1 MKQTLLRFLLGGA
14 MLTSVAFAQDKK
26 ISGRVTGTDG
36 GGLQGV
42 TVIIQGTNQA
52 TKTDANGNYSLT
64 VPVGKILIFRSI
76 GFSDRSLTVRSNT
89 DVHNISLDNSTSS
102 LEEVIVTG
110 YGNVKKSE
118 FAGSVAV
125 ISNKEIENRPVANI
139 TQNLQ
144 GRVPGLMA
152 NSGSGQPGVRADVVI
167 RGIKS
172 IQGATTQP
180 LYVVDGIPVS
190 DNSIANLNA
199 NDFESLTVLKDASAA
214 ALYGARGGAGV
225 IVITTKQG
233 KKGSSEITLRS
244 QFGVT
249 RPPNF
254 DRLNLMNTAELLA
267 YEERSGV
274 ITQTSNAGFS
284 NVPGWYYSALN
295 PANANLSPDQK
306 AAFARKLDSTRNVN
320 SDLGD
325 LFFRNGLS
333 QNYELNI
340 RGGADNIKYYSS
352 VGYYSQDGID
362 RTSDFKRY
370 SGRFN
375 LDYTKGRFNAQWN
388 SNMTYSTSRKAIGDE
403 YGNSPTNPFQMIY
416 RGKPYDYPYLADGS
430 LNFGSGGTNLNP
442 KGIANVLDAMQN
454 SRWNENRWKINTGL
468 NLSYKITDDLTL
480 RNVLG
485 VDADNTLNEYYVNP
499 DSYRGTLQ
507 TNLSGIAREAT
518 LINAQIINTT
528 SLSYNK
534 TFDEKHTVN
543 VAGYFEGLRT
553 YNKGNGF
560 LLYNLN
566 KSLPWTGQGA
576 SPLPTNGAATMPQNA
591 RSAKSSYGIRSY
603 FANASYSYDD
613 KYAVNA
619 NIRRDGTSRI
629 LNDANKEITT
639 WSASAVWNMHR
650 EDFLKGNHIINN
662 LRLRGSYGITPN
674 IGSITVNNYN
684 MFGVNTIPNYLSA
697 QLAGFGTTDYVGSSI
712 PGLYPTTPG
721 NPNLKIENVAKAN
734 VGFDL
739 SVLNSRI
746 NLSMDF
752 YKETTN
758 DLFVSQPLSNTT
770 GFNTMAINAGKM
782 SNKGIEMALNGD
794 VLKTPDYRITLGWQH
809 AINVNKIEDLGS
821 VSEYE
826 SGTFII
832 RKGLP
837 YGSHYTYHYLG
848 ADVQTGRPTYYAQDG
863 VTKVYTQSEAG
874 RFATYGTYLPKHTG
888 GFTVDLSYKRFSVSG
903 LFSYQF
909 DVVRNNNA
917 RNWITDGGLGYTAAV
932 RQSREL
938 IDNQWQKPGDEK
950 FFTSPAYSK
959 GFTNSDLENA
969 KFFRFRE
976 LNVAYNLPGFNVSG
990 KSALKG
996 GSLYFTAYNLA
1007 VWSPWTGQDPEDNNN
1022 ISANEYPN
1030 PSMFVFGIDLKF

>member
-1 MKQTLLRFLLGGA
+1 MKQTLLSFLLGGA
-14 MLTSVAFAQDKK
+14 ILTSVAFAQDKK
-26 ISGRVTGTDG
+26 ISGRVTGVDG

-52 TKTDANGNYSLT
+52 TQTDANGNYSLT

-76 GFSDRSLTVRSNT
+76 GFSDKSLTVGNNT
-89 DVHNISLDNSTSS
+89 NLHNVTLDDNASS
-102 LEEVIVTG
+102 LEEVIITG

-144 GRVPGLMA
+144 GRVPGLLA
-152 NSGSGQPGVRADVVI
+152 NSGSGQPGARANVII

-172 IQGATTQP
+172 IQGSGTQP
-180 LYVVDGIPVS
+180 LYVVDGVPVS
-190 DNSIANLNA
+190 DNSIANLNS
-199 NDFESLTVLKDASAA
+199 NDFESVTVLKDASAA
-214 ALYGARGGAGV
+214 ALYGARGGTGV

-233 KKGSSEITLRS
+233 KKGTSEVSLRS
-244 QFGVT
+244 QYGIT
-249 RPPNF
+249 APPKF

-267 YEERSGV
+267 YEERTGV
-274 ITQTSNAGFS
+274 ITQSTNAAFS
-284 NVPGWYYSALN
+284 NVPGWFYSPLN
-295 PANANLSPDQK
+295 PANANLTDLQK
-306 AAFARKLDSTRNVN
+306 ERYAYLLDSTRNINTDVR
-320 SDLGD
+320 DL
-325 LFFRNGLS
+325 LFRNGVS
-333 QNYELNI
+333 QNYELNL

-352 VGYYSQDGID
+352 IGYYNQDGID
-362 RTSDFKRY
+362 KTSDFKRY

-388 SNMTYSTSRKAIGDE
+388 SNMTYSTTKKAIGDSW
-403 YGNSPTNPFQMIY
+403 GNSTLNPFQMIY
-416 RGKPYDYPYLADGS
+416 RAKPYDNPYLADGT
-430 LNFGSGGTNLNP
+430 LNFGAGGTNLNV
-442 KGIANVLDAMQN
+442 KTLANLIETQEN
-454 SRWNENRWKINTGL
+454 SRWNENKWKINTGL
-468 NLSYKITDDLTL
+468 NLSFKITDDLTI

-485 VDADNTLNEYYVNP
+485 VDADNTLYEYYINP
-499 DSYRGTLQ
+499 DSYRGSVQ
-507 TNLSGIAREAT
+507 THLSGFAREST
-518 LINAQIINTT
+518 LINAQIVNTT

-534 TFDEKHTVN
+534 TFNEKHTVS

-576 SPLPTNGAATMPQNA
+576 NPLPTNGAATMVQNA
-591 RSAKSSYGIRSY
+591 RSAKSGYGIRSY

-639 WSASAVWNMHR
+639 WSTSAVWNMHN
-650 EDFLKGNHIINN
+650 EDFLRDNQIINN

-674 IGSITVNNYN
+674 IGSITVNSYDVYGFN
-684 MFGVNTIPNYLSA
+684 VPNYLSA
-697 QLAGFGTTDYVGSSI
+697 QLPGFGTTNYVGSPLS
-712 PGLYPTTPG
+712 GLYPTTPG
-721 NPNLKIENVAKAN
+721 NPNLKIENITKAN
-734 VGFDL
+734 LGFDL
-739 SVLNSRI
+739 SVLSNRI

-782 SNKGIEMALNGD
+782 SNKGLEVALSGD
-794 VLKTPDYRITLGWQH
+794 VLKTPDYKVTLGWQH

-848 ADVQTGRPTYYAQDG
+848 ADVETGRPTYYAQDG

-874 RFATYGTYLPKHTG
+874 RFATFGTYLPKHVG

-909 DVVRNNNA
+909 DVVRSNNV
-917 RNWITDGGLGYTAAV
+917 RNWITDGSRGNTAAIT
-932 RQSREL
+932 QSREL
-938 IDNQWQKPGDEK
+938 IDNQWLKPGDEK
-950 FFTSPAYSK
+950 FFPSPAYSR
-959 GFTNSDLENA
+959 GFTNSDLQNA
-969 KFFRFRE
+969 KFLRFRE
-976 LNVAYNLPGFNVSG
+976 LNVAYSLPGFNVSG
-990 KSALKG
+990 KSVLKG

-1007 VWSPWTGQDPEDNNN
+1007 VWSPWAGTDPEDDNN
-1022 ISANEYPN
+1022 ISLVEYPN
-1030 PSMFVFGIDLKF
+1030 PKMFVFGIDFKF